1 MNERGAPTGMY
12 QSLPEHLEDNE
23 GFDLSRAEAHLVV
36 QRPGL
41 PDVTLPI
48 ERSEFLIGRAV
59 EGVDLTLD
67 DDLVSRQ
74 HAKLTVN
81 ERGYF
86 RVEDLGSTNGVHYEG
101 RRVKRLNLLDGD
113 VFQIGDARIEFHA
126 KLGRFRANP
135 PPPPPRPAR
144 QDSVFADV
152 DIPVPRPEAPAEE
165 EDIVG
170 WDPERARQE
179 AEAAQAAQAPA
190 APQMEPAPPEGGEDE
205 G

>member
-1 MNERGAPTGMY
+1 MY
-12 QSLPEHLEDNE
+12 QALPEHLQEAE
-23 GFDLSRAEAHLVV
+23 PFDLAKAEARLVV
-36 QRPGL
+36 KRPGL

-48 ERSEFLIGRAV
+48 ERPEFVIGRAV

-86 RVEDLGSTNGVHYEG
+86 RIEDLGSTNGLHYEG

-113 VFQIGDARIEFHA
+113 VFEIGEATLEFHA
-126 KLGRFRANP
+126 NLGRFRSAAP
-135 PPPPPRPAR
+135 APAPRPPR

-152 DIPVPRPEAPAEE
+152 DIPVPRPEPEAED

-170 WDPERARQE
+170 WDPEAAR
-179 AEAAQAAQAPA
+179 AQARAAA
-190 APQMEPAPPEGGEDE
+190 APPPAEPDDEDD
-205 G
+205 